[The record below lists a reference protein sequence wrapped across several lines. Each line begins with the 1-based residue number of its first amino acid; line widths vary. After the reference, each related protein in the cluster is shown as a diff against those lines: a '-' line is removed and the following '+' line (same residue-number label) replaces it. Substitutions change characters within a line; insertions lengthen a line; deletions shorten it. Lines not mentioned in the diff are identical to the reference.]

1 MPVKKTAPQE
11 KPGQAGA
18 ERARFAA
25 NRRKA
30 APSSPN
36 TENTESTAQ
45 PLQAVV
51 GMVASAGG
59 LEAFKQFFQAM
70 PADSGIAFV
79 LIPHLDPKHESLMA
93 PLLDKQTA
101 MPVVEARDGQRL
113 EADHVYVI
121 PPNHHLTLHKG
132 VIQLS
137 APPDR
142 GAGQTAIDPFLC
154 SLAADQQE
162 RAICI
167 ILSGT
172 GTGSHG
178 SLGLKAVKAEG
189 GMAMVQEPSSA
200 EYNGMPL
207 SAIDAGLAD
216 YVLPPGQM
224 PEELLKYVQHFVAP
238 AAVVINRRYEALQSA
253 IEKLSTVNSQ
263 LRDKVDEL
271 ENSNNDMTNLL
282 ASVDNATLFLGV
294 DRTIQ
299 RFTLSATRLFNL
311 IATDVGR
318 PIDHIT
324 ARFEDPELSRDI
336 DRVLQILAP
345 CEREVSR
352 GGEQWFL
359 RRITPYRIADNRI
372 GGVVLSL
379 TDITQI
385 KRAELELRDLTAHLE
400 QRVSENSAQLQ
411 HERNFIDAIVNTVG
425 AMILVIDTEERL
437 VRFNTA
443 CNTTTGYDFAEF
455 QGSSKWQN
463 LIPADEQDGVR
474 RVNDRLRSG
483 EDHIRHENHWLH
495 RDGSMRLISWCNSAL
510 RDEAGQVQHIICTG
524 IDITEQ
530 RHAENRARETLEEA
544 SRLQRLQ
551 TANELATLLAH
562 ELNQPLAAIAT
573 YAETG
578 KQLLRHMP
586 LDHDRLAAN
595 LERISQQSLRAGE
608 AIRHLRAFVGRGR
621 IDPVPTDLNA
631 VARSTCTL
639 MAPKARARGVDIALD
654 LTTLPPVLA
663 VDVHIEQVL
672 LNLLRNAID
681 AIRDANMSS
690 GSITVTTRRFE
701 DMAQVSVIDSGP
713 GIDAAVADKVFEPL
727 ASHKE
732 YGLGVGL
739 RISRSLI
746 EAHGGR
752 LWVEPHT
759 PGGIFHFVLPFA
771 P

>member
-189 GMAMVQEPSSA
+189 GMARVQEASSA

-586 LDHDRLAAN
+586 QDHDKLAAN